1 LSFRKPEKMRFSDP
15 GFLDARECTMPTSVE
30 TSGLAT
36 LGSPRAQVYIK
47 PSQAG
52 GRKVKPDGEKPE
64 FFAFSDFLVRFSE

>member
-52 GRKVKPDGEKPE
+52 GRKVQTYGVKSK
-64 FFAFSDFLVRFSE
+64 FFAFSDFLIGFCE